1 MTVDR
6 GLDDALLLDRR
17 HERDDQAVATAVRI
31 LLAEQP
37 HERRSGEA
45 A

>member
-1 MTVDR
+1 MTDR
-6 GLDDALLLDRR
+6 TDDQALLLDRR
-17 HERDDQAVATAVRI
+17 HERDDQAVAEVVRI